1 MPLFLSQV
9 EELQKEVEKLKQ
21 DSSQQQETIN
31 QLSQATEDSGA
42 MQKKLAEQM
51 SLVETWKKKV
61 TDLEAASGD
70 SKKKAD
76 DRESEMKSMK
86 IEL

>member
-1 MPLFLSQV
+1 
-9 EELQKEVEKLKQ
+9 
-21 DSSQQQETIN
+21 
-31 QLSQATEDSGA
+31 LSQATEDSGA

-61 TDLEAASGD
+61 TDLEAAS
-70 SKKKAD
+70 SEAKKK
-76 DRESEMKSMK
+76 SEEHDSEIKSMK